1 MINILLGLDLPKS
14 QTINSSSAVGKQ
26 IVCLVDVII
35 VINNDHFDVGNKNS
49 LSNFIEVT
57 TKKATAR
64 TAYVMIISANT
75 EGSFI
80 VPSRE
85 VQTQH
90 NTLAIQNIVTISRQ
104 V

>member
-35 VINNDHFDVGNKNS
+35 VINNDHVDVGNK
-49 LSNFIEVT
+49 
-57 TKKATAR
+57 
-64 TAYVMIISANT
+64 T